1 MEITHQQSQ
10 ASQGNVDQ
18 QYLTFI
24 MGEEEYG
31 IEILSVQEIRGWQNT
46 TVLPNAPAHIK
57 GVINLRGTIVPI
69 IDLRQR
75 FGITELTYGPKTV
88 VIVVKI
94 ELEQSHKVIGIVVD
108 AVSDVIIVDDEN
120 LRPTPDF
127 GLETDIRFIKGL
139 SSINDAMVIL
149 LDVHLLL
156 GNEMLPSASQ
166 LSSIIN
172 QLEIEPESTESI

>member
-1 MEITHQQSQ
+1 MTHQQSQ
-10 ASQGNVDQ
+10 ASQGNVNQ
-18 QYLTFI
+18 QYLTFV
-24 MGEEEYG
+24 MGREEYG
-31 IEILSVQEIRGWQNT
+31 VEILCVQEIRGWQNT

-57 GVINLRGTIVPI
+57 GVINLRGIIVPI

-75 FGITELTYGPKTV
+75 FGIEELSYGPTTV

-94 ELEQSHKVIGIVVD
+94 AVEKQFKVIGIVVD
-108 AVSDVIIVDDEN
+108 AVSDVIIVDDDE
-120 LRPTPDF
+120 LRATPDF

-139 SSINDAMVIL
+139 TSINDNMVIL
-149 LDVHLLL
+149 LDVHMLL

-172 QLEIEPESTESI
+172 QLEIDSSATESE